1 MSGNFRTD
9 PMVMNCDTAT
19 TTIPAPIKPIPI
31 NNFKSIS
38 N

>member
-9 PMVMNCDTAT
+9 PIVMNCDTAT
-19 TTIPAPIKPIPI
+19 TTIPAPMNAIPAS
-31 NNFKSIS
+31 NFKSIS